1 MNMADKK
8 KMSLTTQILIAT
20 IGGIIFGSLIG
31 DKAAQLK
38 FIGDIFIRLIQ
49 MSVVLLVMTS
59 VMGAIG
65 NVDAKGAG
73 KMGFHTFK
81 WIIIF
86 TVFSTLLGLA
96 LGAIVKPGA
105 DIDLS
110 LAGEV
115 AQTDATAASIQ
126 DTLLGFVPTNI
137 ISSMASG
144 SMVPCILFS
153 IFFGLAMG
161 TYKRQTGNTIVGDVI
176 NAFNAV
182 IMNIIKMVMTLAPI
196 GIFCLLANVAGAI
209 GFKVIIPMLKF
220 LGCLLVGDLI
230 QFAVYMPL
238 TAALCKVDIKKMPQK
253 FAKMSMMALTTTS
266 SAICLPTQ
274 MEDSVTKF
282 GISKKVTD
290 FVAPITMSMNSTGA
304 AMCYVLAIM
313 FMSQST
319 GIVLSAGQLALS
331 IVLAILM
338 CMGTIVVPGGM
349 VVTYTFFAASL
360 GLPMESIAIL
370 IGIDWFSGMFRTVLN
385 VDADVLVSFL
395 VASKMGELDKDV
407 YDGKKTVD
415 YVA

>member
-1 MNMADKK
+1 MADKK

-20 IGGIIFGSLIG
+20 IGGIVFGSIIG
-31 DKAAQLK
+31 DWAANLK

-115 AQTDATAASIQ
+115 AQTEAQAASIQ

-137 ISSMASG
+137 INSMASG

-182 IMNIIKMVMTLAPI
+182 IMNIIKMVMSLCSYRYLLPPRKCCRRYRLQGYHPNAQVPR
-196 GIFCLLANVAGAI
+196 LLARWRPYPVRSLHAS
-209 GFKVIIPMLKF
+209 
-220 LGCLLVGDLI
+220 
-230 QFAVYMPL
+230 Y
-238 TAALCKVDIKKMPQK
+238 
-253 FAKMSMMALTTTS
+253 S
-266 SAICLPTQ
+266 S
-274 MEDSVTKF
+274 
-282 GISKKVTD
+282 
-290 FVAPITMSMNSTGA
+290 
-304 AMCYVLAIM
+304 
-313 FMSQST
+313 
-319 GIVLSAGQLALS
+319 
-331 IVLAILM
+331 
-338 CMGTIVVPGGM
+338 
-349 VVTYTFFAASL
+349 SL
-360 GLPMESIAIL
+360 
-370 IGIDWFSGMFRTVLN
+370 
-385 VDADVLVSFL
+385 
-395 VASKMGELDKDV
+395 
-407 YDGKKTVD
+407 
-415 YVA
+415 